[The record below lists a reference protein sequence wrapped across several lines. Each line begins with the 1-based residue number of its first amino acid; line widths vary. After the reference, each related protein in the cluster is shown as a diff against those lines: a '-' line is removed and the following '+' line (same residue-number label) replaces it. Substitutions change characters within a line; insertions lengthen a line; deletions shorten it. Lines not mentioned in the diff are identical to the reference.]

1 MFKKRFVADI
11 ELVKAPK
18 NEEEF
23 DEALA
28 QEIGKSAA
36 NVLNGVV
43 EDILRPTAKIIVGSI
58 VAVTVVSAV
67 CKIAV
72 KSTPEH

>member
-1 MFKKRFVADI
+1 MFKKRIVADI

-18 NEEEF
+18 DENYEEELV
-23 DEALA
+23 E
-28 QEIGKSAA
+28 EIGKSAV

-43 EDILRPTAKIIVGSI
+43 EDILRPTAKIVVGAIVT
-58 VAVTVVSAV
+58 VTVVSAV

-72 KSTPEH
+72 KSTPDR

>member
-11 ELVKAPK
+11 ELVKVPK
-18 NEEEF
+18 NEEEL
-23 DEALA
+23 DEVLA